1 MVAAR
6 TIEWVRMYAF
16 RPREVHLDVW
26 LNGSARSLKIIF
38 MWTLLAM
45 APCLFAA
52 LLFAAPLLP
61 QEQNAAID
69 FVLPDL
75 SKMSG
80 DERALAI
87 RHLARQ
93 IRTRSGCAEKAR
105 LASELADAADDV
117 PNATLHEIATTLSQA
132 LEECPVQFDG
142 WYLQLARLV
151 RYSHMKPSFDDPRLT
166 VAMAAIEA
174 EDREIQEADFT
185 LTDLHGKTWILKDLR
200 GKVVLLNFWQ
210 AGCLPC
216 VHEIPALD
224 ALYGHLQKK
233 GLVILAIS
241 ADDDATSMRHF
252 LEAHRVSYPV
262 LLDPKRKVTESFH
275 VGNIPRSIVFDRT
288 GKIVAQAIGSRTQKQ
303 FAETLSQAGLR

>member
-1 MVAAR
+1 M
-6 TIEWVRMYAF
+6 
-16 RPREVHLDVW
+16 LDGRALSRKV
-26 LNGSARSLKIIF
+26 IM
-38 MWTLLAM
+38 MWTLPAM
-45 APCLFAA
+45 GLCLFVALPFATPLHSQQQYAA
-52 LLFAAPLLP
+52 V
-61 QEQNAAID
+61 D

-75 SKMSG
+75 GKMSG
-80 DERALAI
+80 SERTLAI
-87 RHLARQ
+87 GQLARQ
-93 IRTRSGCAEKAR
+93 IRTFSGCAEKAA

-117 PNATLHEIATTLSQA
+117 PDDTLHEIATTWSEA
-132 LEECPVQFDG
+132 LKGCPVQFDG

-151 RYSHMKPSFDDPRLT
+151 RYSHMQAPLDDPRLT
-166 VAMAAIEA
+166 AAMAAIEV

-185 LTDLHGKTWILKDLR
+185 LTDLHGKTWVLKDLR

-224 ALYGHLQKK
+224 ALYGQLQKK

-252 LEAHRVSYPV
+252 LAAHRVSYPV
-262 LLDPKRKVTESFH
+262 LLDPERKVNELFH

-288 GKIVAQAIGSRTQKQ
+288 GKIVAQVIGSRTQKQ
-303 FAETLSQAGLR
+303 FAETLSQAGLH